1 MFCIIYSSVEFIT
14 LSPPKILSSKSTDC
28 GSAITVEWSAPPI
41 TGPGVN
47 FIFGYELTLRSAS
60 GKSRWNYSV
69 PREVMSYTFIGLQ
82 INTVYE
88 FNIRAKYSDGSSSV
102 SHWAKEVLITTSGK
116 LGNHI

>member
-1 MFCIIYSSVEFIT
+1 MFCIIYSSVEFII

-41 TGPGVN
+41 TEPGVN

-60 GKSRWNYSV
+60 GKSRWNYTV
-69 PREVMSYTFIGLQ
+69 PREVMSHTFIGLQ